1 MARAGARDA
10 LDLLDVGDLETGQI
24 LRISASV
31 GCRPSVPTRRMPSL
45 NEQRHQH
52 RPLRVRMNTAP
63 GADIKRREEQRRT
76 RAWLEV
82 LRFAD
87 VLTGGRRVCGCRV
100 LEHEHVGRLQEFLLH
115 AAGRDVDEIG
125 GAVEDGGAA
134 ARAGDP
140 ALGVEVAA

>member
-1 MARAGARDA
+1 M
-10 LDLLDVGDLETGQI
+10 GDLETGQI

-31 GCRPSVPTRRMPSL
+31 GRRPCISAGRMPSL
-45 NEQRHQH
+45 NKQRNQY
-52 RPLRVRMNTAP
+52 RPLRMRVDTAP
-63 GADIKRREEQRRT
+63 GTNIKRCEEQWRT

-87 VLTGGRRVCGCRV
+87 VLAGGRRVCGCRV
-100 LEHEHVGRLQEFLLH
+100 LEHEHVCRLQEFLLH

-125 GAVEDGGAA
+125 GAVENGGAA